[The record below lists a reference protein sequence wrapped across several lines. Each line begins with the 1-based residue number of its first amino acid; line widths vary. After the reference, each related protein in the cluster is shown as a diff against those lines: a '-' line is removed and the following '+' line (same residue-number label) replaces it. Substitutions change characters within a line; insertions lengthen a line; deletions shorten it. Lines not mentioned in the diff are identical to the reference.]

1 MKRIMATLLGIIMI
15 GIMAAAV
22 PMARA
27 EEGHGPEGTIDNEGN
42 RIVFH
47 SGSLT
52 AEFEGMVPKI
62 KFYDSTGM
70 TRVEQKVNF
79 RALIEFADANGD
91 GMFQSDER
99 VMGGAIDEARWSHTN
114 FYSLPDGSGVG
125 IDFTLAEP
133 LVLSSGDAGPPV
145 VLASDSVSLI
155 VKAYNT
161 TKTLTVDGRSFTVG
175 QAEIKIDIVIK
186 DWPFQNSTNKLALQ
200 VNMKS
205 STDHLDIDE
214 RTGSHDFDASHEENP
229 ETAEHEFHQTD
240 EPEEEVR
247 FSSGLITTSTTVGFF
262 RFVDTATVT
271 SSGGQT
277 QVVPVAASF
286 KSEADHD
293 GGERETFMKLY
304 LAYPNFQGTL
314 VHDPTIGLGGGFPT
328 LYLIVGGA
336 AVAGLVTVVAIR
348 RRHPQV
354 HRDSG
359 RN

>member
-1 MKRIMATLLGIIMI
+1 MKRNTATLLGIFLI
-15 GIMAAAV
+15 GIMAAAI

-27 EEGHGPEGTIDNEGN
+27 DERHSPEGTIDNEGN
-42 RIVFH
+42 RIVFQ

-52 AEFEGMVPKI
+52 AEFEGMVPKN
-62 KFYDSTGM
+62 KFYDHRGM
-70 TRVEQKVNF
+70 TRTEQKVNF
-79 RALIEFADANGD
+79 RALIEFADANND
-91 GMFQSDER
+91 GVFQSDEKIAR
-99 VMGGAIDEARWSHTN
+99 ATIDEARWSHTN

-125 IDFTLAEP
+125 IEFTLAEP
-133 LVLSSGDAGPPV
+133 LVLSS
-145 VLASDSVSLI
+145 SDGQAPTILPSSSVSLI

-161 TKTLTVDGRSFTVG
+161 TKTITVDGKSFTVG

-205 STDHLDIDE
+205 STEHLDIDE
-214 RTGSHDFDASHEENP
+214 RTGSHGFDASHEESR

-240 EPEEEVR
+240 GPEEEVR

-262 RFVDTATVT
+262 RFVDKATVT
-271 SSGGQT
+271 SSSGQS
-277 QVVPVAASF
+277 QVVPVTASF
-286 KSEADHD
+286 KSEADND
-293 GGERETFMKLY
+293 GGEREIFMKLY

-336 AVAGLVTVVAIR
+336 AVAGLAAVLAIR